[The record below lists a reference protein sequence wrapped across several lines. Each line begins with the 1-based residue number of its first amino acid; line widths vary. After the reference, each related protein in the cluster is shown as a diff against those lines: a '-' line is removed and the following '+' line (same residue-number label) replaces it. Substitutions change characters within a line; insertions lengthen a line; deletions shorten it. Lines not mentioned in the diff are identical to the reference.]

1 MTIPEVPG
9 RRLGFLSGAPRVSTR
24 RDAEIGGPRSHILG
38 VMSGFRQLGWSVKP
52 FIVGDR
58 SPDVVARDAG
68 KFLRKGRQWA
78 LLADIARIG
87 LAPLNTRKAWRAL
100 AGRVD
105 WVYERF
111 SLFQAMGRP
120 FAQAGIPWILETN
133 EMQSEEARVD
143 RNSLVLT
150 SMARKAERQAYLD
163 CAVLVC
169 ISEPLKQLVI
179 EHLDVPPAKIVV
191 VPNGVD
197 TEFFKPLVNAARPF
211 EEFTV
216 VYMGGM
222 EPWQGIHLLLRAIHS
237 VRVEDHIPIHA
248 VIAGDGPSRREFEHL
263 SEELG
268 LTACV
273 RFLGTVSRE
282 TVPLVIAGGDVGYS
296 GHTEMQGRAVFRS
309 PLKLYEYMAM
319 AKPVISSPVADA
331 RALLVD
337 GDTGFFFDSADTGGL
352 SQVLRRAYALRA
364 SLPAMGARARQ
375 VVEQGHSWTAR
386 CRDIVAATE
395 RIALQLT

>member
-1 MTIPEVPG
+1 MISDETPG

-24 RDAEIGGPRSHILG
+24 HDAEIGGPRSHILG
-38 VMSGFRQLGWSVKP
+38 VMSGFRQLGWSVNP
-52 FIVGDR
+52 FIVGDH

-68 KFLRKGRQWA
+68 KLLRRGRQWA
-78 LLADIARIG
+78 LLADIARIA
-87 LAPLNTRKAWRAL
+87 LAPVNTRKAWRAL
-100 AGRVD
+100 AGTVD

-111 SLFQAMGRP
+111 SLFQALGRP

-179 EHLDVPPAKIVV
+179 AHLDVPPDKIVV

-197 TEFFKPLVNAARPF
+197 TEFFKPVATAARPF

-222 EPWQGIHLLLRAIHS
+222 EPWQGIHVLLRAIHAI
-237 VRVEDHIPIHA
+237 RDQDNLPIHA
-248 VIAGDGPSRREFEHL
+248 VIAGDGPSRREFQHL
-263 SEELG
+263 AEELG
-268 LTACV
+268 LTPCV
-273 RFLGTVSRE
+273 KFLGTVSRE
-282 TVPLVIAGGDVGYS
+282 MVPLVIAGADVGYS
-296 GHTEMQGRAVFRS
+296 GHTETQGRAVFRS

-337 GDTGFFFDSADTGGL
+337 GDTGFFFDTANTDGL
-352 SQVLRRAYALRA
+352 AQALRRAYAMRA
-364 SLPAMGARARQ
+364 SLPAMGARARE
-375 VVEQGHSWTAR
+375 VVEHGHSWTAR
-386 CRDIVAATE
+386 CRTIISAAE
-395 RIALQLT
+395 RIALHLT